1 MRAMKPIAF
10 VALAAALAIPFE
22 AVPAPKWTEVRANDS
37 VKLSVDSAS
46 VKRRGDQ
53 VTLSYLLDYA
63 KPQGSPLYQVRYR
76 SVVTHATVR
85 CKARTIQLGDSD
97 LYEGPSAK
105 GVVVAG
111 AVPPPADRKFTAV
124 EKDTSDEDLWRHA
137 CETKA
142 APKKP

>member
-1 MRAMKPIAF
+1 
-10 VALAAALAIPFE
+10 ALDAGAAPT
-22 AVPAPKWTEVRANDS
+22 WTELRANDS

-46 VKRRGDQ
+46 VKRTGDQ
-53 VTLSYLLDYA
+53 VKLRYMLDYA

-76 SVVTHATVR
+76 SVVTQATLR
-85 CKARTIQLGDSD
+85 CKARMIQLGESD
-97 LYEGPSAK
+97 LYQGPAAK
-105 GVVVAG
+105 GVIFAG

-137 CETKA
+137 CEAKT